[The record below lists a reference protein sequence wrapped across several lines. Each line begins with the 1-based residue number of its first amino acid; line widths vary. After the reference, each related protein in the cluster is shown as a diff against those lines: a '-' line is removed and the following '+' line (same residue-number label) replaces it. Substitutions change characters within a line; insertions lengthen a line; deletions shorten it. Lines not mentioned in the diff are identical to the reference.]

1 MTAIAA
7 TVAFALTTT
16 ACGSKSK
23 PWVIGAPYMITEKQ
37 AQDSLTTPAQEG
49 IPAFRGA
56 TCTGL
61 PQFGHEYES
70 SAAKFRVFKCAINMY
85 HPGGGMVACGPSR
98 FRAVTGDQPGH
109 ARLVL
114 LRKGKCS

>member
-1 MTAIAA
+1 M
-7 TVAFALTTT
+7 
-16 ACGSKSK
+16 
-23 PWVIGAPYMITEKQ
+23 Y
-37 AQDSLTTPAQEG
+37 
-49 IPAFRGA
+49 
-56 TCTGL
+56 GL

-70 SAAKFRVFKCAINMY
+70 SAAKFRVFKCVINMY

>member
-1 MTAIAA
+1 M
-7 TVAFALTTT
+7 
-16 ACGSKSK
+16 
-23 PWVIGAPYMITEKQ
+23 WVQVEAVGDRGPIHDHREAGARLPDDPDPGRDPGVPRSDMY
-37 AQDSLTTPAQEG
+37 
-49 IPAFRGA
+49 
-56 TCTGL
+56 GL

-70 SAAKFRVFKCAINMY
+70 SAAKFRVFKCVINMY